1 MKRARLMKQ
10 LGLGFAVV
18 ITVAMVFETAW
29 ADPTGPADLPQIMG
43 GQTTGPGGARQRT
56 FRTTD
61 PIGFQAVYYDNAPG
75 CAGLA
80 PTYVQ
85 LLVFT
90 LEGKFI
96 GGVFGGSSAFGP
108 GSKYRSLSL
117 GFGSVAAVPLAPGSY
132 RFTFVVR
139 ACDNLRAV
147 VLPDFV
153 TFQVFAP

>member
-1 MKRARLMKQ
+1 MKRARLMKR

-29 ADPTGPADLPQIMG
+29 ADPSGPADLPQIIG
-43 GQTTGPGGARQRT
+43 GETTGPGGARQRT
-56 FRTTD
+56 LRTTD

-75 CAGLA
+75 CAGVA
-80 PTYVQ
+80 PTFVQ
-85 LLVFT
+85 LFLFK

-96 GGVFGGSSAFGP
+96 QQFTATSSAFAP

-117 GFGSVAAVPLAPGSY
+117 GFGSVAAIPLAPGSY
-132 RFTFVVR
+132 RFTFLVR
-139 ACDNLRAV
+139 SCDDEISV